1 MDKKLLF
8 NEALTSLVDFAAAN
22 ANHVTMD
29 DVKLYFK
36 DLIDDDSQYQFIY
49 DYLALN
55 KVEIEGFTPPANNPS
70 ADEAI
75 SETASVSNH
84 VESEEE
90 LSFIKMYMEEMEA
103 LPNLSKDEEADLID
117 KLLAGDT
124 SVSSKIVEANLSL
137 VAKIAEGHRGKG
149 VNFGDLIQE
158 GNVGLMLAVSDYTE
172 SVGDFHSFISGRI
185 EDAIKNTVNVQINS
199 DRIGQHLADKLNR
212 LDEVTKNLSEKLG
225 RVPELDEL
233 AKAMNISKDEASILL
248 KTSLDTLS
256 VNEDTQITD
265 GSEANGAYDGISTE
279 EAFARPEK
287 DPLEWRVN
295 KK

>member
-55 KVEIEGFTPPANNPS
+55 KVEIEGFTPPANNPLADDAPETS
-70 ADEAI
+70 ADETI

-84 VESEEE
+84 IESEEE

-137 VAKIAEGHRGKG
+137 VA
-149 VNFGDLIQE
+149 
-158 GNVGLMLAVSDYTE
+158 DYTE

-185 EDAIKNTVNVQINS
+185 EDAINNTVNVQINS

-265 GSEANGAYDGISTE
+265 GSEANGASDGISTE

>member
-55 KVEIEGFTPPANNPS
+55 KVEVEGFTPPANNPLADDAPETS
-70 ADEAI
+70 ADETI

-137 VAKIAEGHRGKG
+137 VAKIAESHRGKG

-158 GNVGLMLAVSDYTE
+158 GNVGLMLAVLITQNLLAIFIHLFQVELKMQLIILLMFRLTQTE
-172 SVGDFHSFISGRI
+172 
-185 EDAIKNTVNVQINS
+185 
-199 DRIGQHLADKLNR
+199 
-212 LDEVTKNLSEKLG
+212 LG
-225 RVPELDEL
+225 
-233 AKAMNISKDEASILL
+233 SILL
-248 KTSLDTLS
+248 TNL
-256 VNEDTQITD
+256 TD
-265 GSEANGAYDGISTE
+265 LTKLLRI
-279 EAFARPEK
+279 
-287 DPLEWRVN
+287 
-295 KK
+295 